1 MGKRKGG
8 HSGDGG
14 KKKKFKATGFV
25 DPNTS
30 GVYATCNRGR
40 EQQCRK
46 ELMNLFSEKIEEYF
60 DLDKEVS
67 DDDEEDEEE
76 KEEVKELSIEDQ
88 IKQELNDMKEEKKSK
103 KSLLH
108 PIELGCECL
117 IFIKTRR
124 TIDPEILVSR
134 ICQESFESN
143 IKTTR
148 YTQKLSPV
156 TFSVSPTIEEIKKL
170 AKRVLAKHFHQP
182 TDIQKPLKFAIQ
194 IGKRNFNAIPKDTI
208 IKAVAESVGR
218 DHGHKVDLKQYD
230 KLIMVECYKTNV
242 GMSVVDNYL
251 KYEKFNLQQIF
262 EKNLS
267 DDTSSS
273 RVKDTNGNSKVIN
286 KQDDKSQSDNK
297 DKSEDNKQQDTEN

>member
-1 MGKRKGG
+1 MGKRKGNG
-8 HSGDGG
+8 GNDGG
-14 KKKKFKATGFV
+14 KKKKFKASGFV

-30 GVYATCNRGR
+30 GIYATCNRGR

-67 DDDEEDEEE
+67 DDEEE
-76 KEEVKELSIEDQ
+76 ENDEIEKKELSIEDQ

-103 KSLLH
+103 KALLQ

-124 TIDPEILVSR
+124 PIDPEELVTR
-134 ICQESFESN
+134 ICQEGYESN

-156 TFSVSPTIEEIKKL
+156 TYSVSPTIEEIKKL
-170 AKRVLAKHFHQP
+170 ALRVLAKHFHQP
-182 TDIQKPLKFAIQ
+182 KDIQKPLKFAIQ
-194 IGKRNFNAIPKDTI
+194 INKRNFNAIPKDNI
-208 IKAVAESVGR
+208 IKAVAECVGR
-218 DHGHKVDLKQYD
+218 EHGHQVDLKNYD

-262 EKNLS
+262 EKNLPDDSS
-267 DDTSSS
+267 DSTS
-273 RVKDTNGNSKVIN
+273 RVK
-286 KQDDKSQSDNK
+286 KSSEQKTESDNEK
-297 DKSEDNKQQDTEN
+297 EH